1 MFKDSH
7 KPAVFITGANRGLGL
22 EITKQ
27 LLEMNWNVVAT
38 ARDLP
43 ALTAVFADK
52 NAENLILLK
61 LDVTSNDDLQQVVAF
76 LKEHDLK
83 LNVLINNA
91 GIGTG
96 ETSVTQP
103 DMREIREIFDV
114 NLFGGWAVTG
124 ALLPFFK
131 AEGERCVINVSSQM
145 GAIDELKAD
154 HAAYRLSK
162 ASLNALSLSM
172 GQGLK
177 HSGIK
182 VHAVCPGWIKTDMG
196 GANAPGSLEAG
207 ASNVIYLAET
217 PGLPGGRFWRNRK
230 PISW

>member
-1 MFKDSH
+1 MFKDRN
-7 KPAVFITGANRGLGL
+7 KPTVFITGANRGLGL
-22 EITKQ
+22 EISKQ
-27 LLEMNWNVVAT
+27 LLAGNWNVVAT
-38 ARDLP
+38 ARDLS
-43 ALTAVFADK
+43 ALRAAFPDE

-61 LDVTSNDDLQQVVAF
+61 LDVTDPEDIHQIVTF
-76 LKEHDLK
+76 LNEQDFRI
-83 LNVLINNA
+83 NVLINNA

-103 DMREIREIFDV
+103 DMREIREIFEV
-114 NLFGGWAVTG
+114 NVFGGWALTG

-131 AEGERCVINVSSQM
+131 VDGERCIINVSSQM
-145 GAIDELKAD
+145 GAVDELKAD

-162 ASLNALSLSM
+162 ATLNALSLSM
-172 GQGLK
+172 TQGLK
-177 HSGIK
+177 QSGIK
-182 VHAVCPGWIKTDMG
+182 VHTVCPGWIKTDMG
-196 GANAPGSLEAG
+196 GENAPGNVDEG